1 MSTRKPM
8 MPSPPLSAAITGVL
22 FDLDGTL
29 LDTAPD
35 MVRALNRLRLEQGES
50 VLPFATI
57 RPVVS
62 HGAAGLIELGFGI
75 SADEPGFAG
84 LRERFLELYQAALAM
99 DTTLFAGME
108 GLLARLEA
116 DAMPWGIVTNKPG
129 WLTTPLLRALNL
141 WDRTACVVSGD
152 TLSQRKPHPAPLF
165 HACSLM
171 GIDPTGCIYVGDA
184 RPDVEAGNRAGMTTL
199 VACFGYI
206 GAHETPAN
214 WGAAGLLATPE
225 DLLPWLEKPILPSA
239 AGDCS

>member
-1 MSTRKPM
+1 M
-8 MPSPPLSAAITGVL
+8 MPSPLSTAITGVL

-35 MVRALNRLRLEQGES
+35 MAQALNRLRLEQGES

-57 RPVVS
+57 RPLVS
-62 HGAAGLIELGFGI
+62 HGAAGLIQLGFGVN
-75 SADEPGFAG
+75 ADEPRFVG
-84 LRERFLELYQAALAM
+84 LRKRFLELYQAALAV

-152 TLSQRKPHPAPLF
+152 TLSQRKPHPAPLL

-171 GIDPTGCIYVGDA
+171 GIAPTGCVYVGDA
-184 RPDVEAGNRAGMTTL
+184 QRDIEAGNRAGMTTL

-206 GAHETPAN
+206 GAYETPED

-225 DLLPWLEKPILPSA
+225 DLLPWLKKPTFPSV
-239 AGDCS
+239 AGDCN